1 MYRCKFLPITA
12 RKTKRV
18 LSEAYQFIEEW
29 RAESRGSRPYV
40 RVKFLVLGRRQ
51 RVFIDDFHYHL
62 ERKSPVDMVA
72 RFRLLPCVKEL
83 LRNSRDTPHTTRD
96 GNLMLDGMTPT
107 GDQFRVI
114 IRPEKKGGCLQSFYR
129 VKK

>member
-1 MYRCKFLPITA
+1 M
-12 RKTKRV
+12 
-18 LSEAYQFIEEW
+18 
-29 RAESRGSRPYV
+29 
-40 RVKFLVLGRRQ
+40 RVKFLGGLQ
-51 RVFIDDFHYHL
+51 RVFIDDSHFHI
-62 ERKSPVDMVA
+62 EKKDRVDMVA